1 MGATAW
7 QIISIVGYSLAAVLF
22 IVAVVLFFKMNI
34 LAIIGDLSGRTAARQ
49 IEEIRERNKMT
60 GSKRHQPDAFNLD
73 RGSLTEPVGV
83 RRLWTG
89 WTGNT
94 GRTGNTRNTV
104 MNGNTSGAGNL
115 AGATAR
121 PGDTVGRTGN
131 KGNAARSVV
140 NTGNMADTAAPGF
153 TGARGNTVSTGDE
166 FNTINT
172 GFTGKV
178 DPRVFESGSSEATE
192 VLANDGTEV
201 LFQADEHL
209 SEGTAVLLNETEV
222 LFESSTEVLYES
234 TEAFE
239 PGVVLLDSGTE
250 VLDSGTEVLES
261 GTEVLIETNETTVLN
276 PAVDLEDEENAP
288 IAKIEFRIIRDIK
301 ITHTDEVI

>member
-1 MGATAW
+1 MGAAAW
-7 QIISIVGYSLAAVLF
+7 QIISIAGYSLAAVLL
-22 IVAVVLFFKMNI
+22 IVAVFLFFKMNI

-89 WTGNT
+89 RTGNTGKTGST
-94 GRTGNTRNTV
+94 GRTGNT
-104 MNGNTSGAGNL
+104 AG
-115 AGATAR
+115 GTAR

-131 KGNAARSVV
+131 MGNAAYSVV
-140 NTGNMADTAAPGF
+140 NTGNVVDTISPGF
-153 TGARGNTVSTGDE
+153 TSSTGNDRGNTVSTGDE

-178 DPRVFESGSSEATE
+178 DRFFGNGPSDATE
-192 VLANDGTEV
+192 VLANDATEV
-201 LFQADEHL
+201 LFQADKHL
-209 SEGTAVLLNETEV
+209 SEGTAVLSNETEV
-222 LFESSTEVLYES
+222 LLDSSTEVLYEGVE
-234 TEAFE
+234 TFE
-239 PGVVLLDSGTE
+239 PGTE
-250 VLDSGTEVLES
+250 VLDPGTEVLNLGTEVLDG
-261 GTEVLIETNETTVLN
+261 GTEVLIESNETTVLN
-276 PAVDLEDEENAP
+276 PVVELDDKEDTP
-288 IAKIEFRIIRDIK
+288 ISEIEFKIIRDIK

>member
-89 WTGNT
+89 RTGNT
-94 GRTGNTRNTV
+94 GRTSKTGNTV
-104 MNGNTSGAGNL
+104 MNGNTSGG
-115 AGATAR
+115 TAR
-121 PGDTVGRTGN
+121 PGDTV
-131 KGNAARSVV
+131 S
-140 NTGNMADTAAPGF
+140 PGF
-153 TGARGNTVSTGDE
+153 TGMARGNTVSTGTE

-192 VLANDGTEV
+192 VLANEGTEV
-201 LFQADEHL
+201 LFQADEQL

-222 LFESSTEVLYES
+222 LLESSTEVLYES

-239 PGVVLLDSGTE
+239 PSVVL
-250 VLDSGTEVLES
+250 LDSGTEVLES

-276 PAVDLEDEENAP
+276 SAVELEDEENAP
-288 IAKIEFRIIRDIK
+288 IAKVEFRIIRDIK